1 MVGVTLAGRYQILS
15 RLARGGMATVYVAQH
30 TIIGRKAAIK
40 ILRRELCDDP
50 IQRDRFLREAK
61 ACNRID
67 HENIVQIVDYGESD
81 DGRVFL
87 VMEYL
92 PGESL
97 HHRIGRG
104 ILVPLR
110 ALDISEQIAS
120 GLGRAHQMGVI
131 HRDLKPDNILLLP
144 PAESQLK
151 DRVKILDF
159 GIAKLLDQPSL
170 TASDKIFGTPG
181 YIAPEYA
188 SGAAIDARAD
198 LYSLGVVLY
207 EMVTGRLPFDAEF
220 PADLLLKHMLD
231 PPIPPRT
238 FRPELHEA
246 VEALI
251 LRLLV
256 KNPDERFR
264 DAYHLIDEISRVKD
278 TIGGP
283 TPEITNIRATNSI
296 PVPEAMAPGDSS
308 PGTGVVAP
316 PPAEQGRGVQGAK
329 VWGRYLDSLRGA
341 LTERF
346 RGNLPDPVAQKLDA
360 MEGHLFLMRERLES
374 VEVLK
379 RNLLALEARGRDFR
393 RTIGHALDQLAHDGS
408 ARRRERDSIAAE
420 REAIAEERT
429 AIDKRIAAGDRH
441 AVGEA
446 DALLWRMAACD
457 ELLRTAVGQCED
469 IEYQISELEA
479 QLTRLNEALEQ
490 EQDVLVTEMKTTLG
504 DVASDDAALRAQVQS
519 LNSGG

>member
-1 MVGVTLAGRYQILS
+1 MVGVTLAGRYRILS

-50 IQRDRFLREAK
+50 VQRDRFLREAK

-67 HENIVQIVDYGESD
+67 HENIVQIVDYGEGD

-110 ALDISEQIAS
+110 ALDISAQIAS

-144 PAESQLK
+144 PAEAGGK

-231 PPIPPRT
+231 PPIPPRN
-238 FRPELHEA
+238 FRPDLHEA

-256 KNPDERFR
+256 KNPDDRFR
-264 DAYHLIDEISRVKD
+264 DAYHLIEEIERVKN
-278 TIGGP
+278 TIGGVA
-283 TPEITNIRATNSI
+283 PEITNIRATTSI
-296 PVPEAMAPGDSS
+296 PVPETLSPSDSNPGA
-308 PGTGVVAP
+308 GTVTP
-316 PPAEQGRGVQGAK
+316 PPVEQGRGVQGAK

-341 LTERF
+341 LTERY
-346 RGNLPDPVAQKLDA
+346 RGNLPELLSQKLDT
-360 MEGHLFLMRERLES
+360 MEGHLFLMRERLAQ
-374 VEVLK
+374 VEVFK
-379 RNLLALEARGRDFR
+379 RDLLALEARGRDFR
-393 RTIGHALDQLAHDGS
+393 RTIGHALDQLARDRS
-408 ARRRERDSIAAE
+408 IRARERDSIAEERESITAE
-420 REAIAEERT
+420 RTTIEQ
-429 AIDKRIAAGDRH
+429 RIASGDRH

-446 DALLWRMAACD
+446 DALLWRQAACD
-457 ELLRTAVGQCED
+457 ELLRGAVSQCED
-469 IEYQISELEA
+469 IEYQISELEG
-479 QLTRLNEALEQ
+479 QLGRLNEGLEQ
-490 EQDVLVTEMKTTLG
+490 EQDVLVTAMKTTLAE
-504 DVASDDAALRAQVQS
+504 VANDDNALRAQVQS
-519 LNSGG
+519 INTGG